1 MITDI
6 YAITKKKKKIK
17 IFTRL
22 KKRCEK
28 QNVGSK
34 WMDPLMHLSVNDYVQ
49 VMMTEVLVLL
59 NFNKINLS
67 YIISYFQFWF

>member
-1 MITDI
+1 MQLQ
-6 YAITKKKKKIK
+6 KKKKIK
-17 IFTRL
+17 IFTCL
-22 KKRCEK
+22 KKRREK
-28 QNVGSK
+28 QKVGSK

-67 YIISYFQFWF
+67 YISSYFQFWF